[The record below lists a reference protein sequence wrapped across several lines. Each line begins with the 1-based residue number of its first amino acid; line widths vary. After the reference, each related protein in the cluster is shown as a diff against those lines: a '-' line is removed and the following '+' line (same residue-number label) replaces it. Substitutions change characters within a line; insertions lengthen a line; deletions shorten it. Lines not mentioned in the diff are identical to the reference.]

1 MLHSTP
7 VLSKRKMEQSTK
19 PSELLLAEKNTGSL
33 LSDVTAILSDYSV
46 ADGSPALGDLSKRG
60 KDIFAVESRKAWDK
74 TTEARCNFEFRPRI
88 TPRAG
93 LWFLSLWQKS
103 VMGRTLPE
111 IKADPAEI
119 PHFADAVSDFLMKY
133 LGPSLASGHWCIC
146 TSPKRRHKER
156 NFASLICEAI
166 HQRLQI
172 PFYEDVAFCH
182 SRQRIN
188 ATFSLNQLPSEP
200 NVIVFDD
207 FVTTGSTLKGMHE
220 LLLPY
225 NKTLLFV
232 AGINNK
238 L

>member
-1 MLHSTP
+1 M
-7 VLSKRKMEQSTK
+7 
-19 PSELLLAEKNTGSL
+19 KNREPDDVDSGSL
-33 LSDVTAILSDYSV
+33 LADVTSILSDFKV
-46 ADGSPALGDLSKRG
+46 ADGSPALGNLPKGR
-60 KDIFAVESRKAWDK
+60 DIFAVGDRKAWDK
-74 TTEARCNFEFRPRI
+74 STEARCNFDFRPRI

-103 VMGRTLPE
+103 LMGRTLTE
-111 IKADPAEI
+111 IKSDPAEI
-119 PHFADAVSDFLMKY
+119 PHFAVAVSDFLVKY
-133 LGPSLASGHWCIC
+133 LGPSLSSGHWCIC
-146 TSPKRRHKER
+146 TSPKRRHKEH
-156 NFASLICEAI
+156 NFASLICEQI
-166 HQRLQI
+166 HERLQI

-188 ATFSLNQLPSEP
+188 AVFTLNVLPDEP

-220 LLLPY
+220 LLLKHGK
-225 NKTLLFV
+225 NTLFV

>member
-1 MLHSTP
+1 M
-7 VLSKRKMEQSTK
+7 
-19 PSELLLAEKNTGSL
+19 KNREPDDVDSGSL
-33 LSDVTAILSDYSV
+33 LADVTSILSDFKV
-46 ADGSPALGDLSKRG
+46 ADGSPALGDLSKGR
-60 KDIFAVESRKAWDK
+60 DIFAVRDRKAWDK
-74 TTEARCNFEFRPRI
+74 STEARCKFDFRPRI

-103 VMGRTLPE
+103 LMGRTLTE
-111 IKADPAEI
+111 IKSDPAEI
-119 PHFADAVSDFLMKY
+119 PHFAEAVSDFLVKY
-133 LGPSLASGHWCIC
+133 LGPALSSGHWCIC
-146 TSPKRRHKER
+146 TSPKRRHKEH
-156 NFASLICEAI
+156 NFASLICEQI
-166 HQRLQI
+166 HERLQI

-188 ATFSLNQLPSEP
+188 AVFTLNVLPDEP

-220 LLLPY
+220 LLLKHGK
-225 NKTLLFV
+225 NTLFV

>member
-1 MLHSTP
+1 MALSTREAP
-7 VLSKRKMEQSTK
+7 EPEPKSLS
-19 PSELLLAEKNTGSL
+19 GSL
-33 LSDVTAILSDYSV
+33 LDDV
-46 ADGSPALGDLSKRG
+46 ADILADVEPIAAAPALGEISPKH
-60 KDIFAVESRKAWDK
+60 DIFAVERRKSWDK
-74 TTEARCNFEFRPRI
+74 STEARCNFEFRPRI

-103 VMGRTLPE
+103 LMGRTLTE
-111 IKADPAEI
+111 IKSDPAEI
-119 PHFADAVSDFLMKY
+119 SHFADAVSDFLIRV

-156 NFASLICEAI
+156 NFASLICMEI
-166 HQRLQI
+166 HEKLQI

-188 ATFSLNQLPSEP
+188 AVFTLNRLPVEP

-207 FVTTGSTLKGMHE
+207 FVTTGSTLKGMRE
-220 LLLPY
+220 LLLPHG
-225 NKTLLFV
+225 KTLLFI

>member
-1 MLHSTP
+1 
-7 VLSKRKMEQSTK
+7 MEQSTK
-19 PSELLLAEKNTGSL
+19 SSDSLPAEKNTGSL
-33 LSDVTAILSDYSV
+33 LSNVAAILSDYTV
-46 ADGSPALGDLSKRG
+46 ADGSPALGDLSIKG

-74 TTEARCNFEFRPRI
+74 STEARCNFDFRPRI
-88 TPRAG
+88 NPRAG

-103 VMGRTLPE
+103 VMGRTLTE
-111 IKADPAEI
+111 IKSDPAEI
-119 PHFADAVSDFLMKY
+119 SHFAGAVSDFLIKY
-133 LGPSLASGHWCIC
+133 LGPSLSSGHWCIC
-146 TSPKRRHKER
+146 TSPKRRHKEH

-188 ATFSLNQLPSEP
+188 AVFSLNLLPSEP

>member
-1 MLHSTP
+1 MAS
-7 VLSKRKMEQSTK
+7 STK
-19 PSELLLAEKNTGSL
+19 AQTQELKSHAGSL
-33 LSDVTAILSDYSV
+33 LDGV
-46 ADGSPALGDLSKRG
+46 ADILADVMPLDTDPVLGEISPKH
-60 KDIFAVESRKAWDK
+60 DIFAVERRKSWDK
-74 TTEARCNFEFRPRI
+74 STEARCNFDFRPRI

-103 VMGRTLPE
+103 LMGRTLTE
-111 IKADPAEI
+111 IKSDPAEI
-119 PHFADAVSDFLMKY
+119 SHFAEAVSDFLIRV

-156 NFASLICEAI
+156 NFASLICMEI
-166 HQRLQI
+166 HERLQI

-188 ATFSLNQLPSEP
+188 AVFTLNRLPIEP

-207 FVTTGSTLKGMHE
+207 FVTTGSTLKGMRE
-220 LLLPY
+220 LLLPHGK
-225 NKTLLFV
+225 NLLFI